1 MAYSRRK
8 SASRSRARGRSTSS
22 RTSYR
27 SRSVRRPARRRA
39 TGGSRSPRQQVIR
52 IELVG
57 AGDSVARPAIGMKP
71 AGSPRKAMF

>member
-8 SASRSRARGRSTSS
+8 TASRSRARVRSTSS
-22 RTSYR
+22 RTNYR

-39 TGGSRSPRQQVIR
+39 TGGTRSPRQQVIR

-57 AGDSVARPAIGMKP
+57 AGETLARPMIGQKP
-71 AGSPRKAMF
+71 AAAPRKAMF

>member
-8 SASRSRARGRSTSS
+8 STSRSRARGRSTSS

-27 SRSVRRPARRRA
+27 SRAVRRPARRRA

-57 AGDSVARPAIGMKP
+57 AGESLARPILGSKP
-71 AGSPRKAMF
+71 ASAKRKAQF

>member
-1 MAYSRRK
+1 MAYTRRK
-8 SASRSRARGRSTSS
+8 SSSRSRARGRSTSS

-27 SRSVRRPARRRA
+27 SRSVRRPARRRS
-39 TGGSRSPRQQVIR
+39 TGGARTARQQVIR

-71 AGSPRKAMF
+71 ASSPRKAMF

>member
-1 MAYSRRK
+1 MAYSRRTR
-8 SASRSRARGRSTSS
+8 STGRSVRSRRTSS

-39 TGGSRSPRQQVIR
+39 AGGRSRVQTVR

-57 AGDSVARPAIGMKP
+57 AGDSVSRPLIGQKP
-71 AGSPRKAMF
+71 AGAPRKAMF